1 MIIKLDKFS
10 IERIIDTASVSRRI
24 RAYLRGVKGEIER
37 LMRLP
42 KSGHF
47 YKKPNG
53 RLYQASAPG
62 EAPAIRT
69 GRLLRSV
76 KEAFPS
82 WTTGIITVD
91 VEYADYLERG
101 TSKMRKRPFVRPA
114 LRTVNSQFNDVRAR
128 LGSSGN

>member
-1 MIIKLDKFS
+1 MQIKLDKFS

-24 RAYLRGVKGEIER
+24 RAYLREVKAEIER
-37 LMRLP
+37 LMRQP

-53 RLYQASAPG
+53 RLYRASAPG

-82 WTTGIITVD
+82 WTTGQITVD
-91 VEYADYLERG
+91 AEHADHLERG
-101 TSKMRKRPFVRPA
+101 TVRGLAPRPYVRPA
-114 LRTVNSQFNDVRAR
+114 LRTVNARFNDVRAR
-128 LGSSGN
+128 LG